1 MRKTVLTVTFSALM
15 FSASA
20 WAQKIAPRCSTCG
33 RKIIECQYKGHH
45 PSKSN
50 NKSRNNGKPTKMRP
64 RQHGGNASTAPKA
77 VKFPDGIY
85 TGDLKNGVRDGSGTF
100 KYSNG
105 DIYSGSWH
113 NNKRQSYGPCTFSNG
128 DVYEGYWSDDTFETG
143 TLTYANGD
151 KYKGEW
157 KDGKRNGRGKYSKA
171 DGSSYNGDYK
181 DGKRDGGGYQ
191 IFAGDTIAGEFKND
205 MLNGYSYKRTKN
217 GNRVMGM
224 YKDGVANGFSIIVEH
239 NGTASYLYM
248 KECKAEGP
256 AITVKPDDT
265 ICSMLYS
272 NGKVIRSDV
281 SKRPL
286 GMNIYYGLGAD
297 LSFIR
302 TKQTGTT
309 LGIIVNHDGMI
320 YIGDL
325 RKNQPNGFGT
335 MIYSNKDAYI
345 GFFVDGCREGQGA
358 YVFNNRCCEYGQW
371 LNNKENGLM
380 TYVRRWNGMTEQ
392 NMYKN
397 GEKVQ

>member
-1 MRKTVLTVTFSALM
+1 M
-15 FSASA
+15 
-20 WAQKIAPRCSTCG
+20 
-33 RKIIECQYKGHH
+33 
-45 PSKSN
+45 
-50 NKSRNNGKPTKMRP
+50 
-64 RQHGGNASTAPKA
+64 
-77 VKFPDGIY
+77 
-85 TGDLKNGVRDGSGTF
+85 
-100 KYSNG
+100 
-105 DIYSGSWH
+105 
-113 NNKRQSYGPCTFSNG
+113 
-128 DVYEGYWSDDTFETG
+128 
-143 TLTYANGD
+143 
-151 KYKGEW
+151 
-157 KDGKRNGRGKYSKA
+157 NGRGKYSKA

-224 YKDGVANGFSIIVEH
+224 YKDGVANGFSIIVEP

-248 KECKAEGP
+248 KEGKAEGP

-281 SKRPL
+281 SKRPPL
-286 GMNIYYGLGAD
+286 GRNIYYGLGAD

-309 LGIIVNHDGMI
+309 FGIIVNHDGMI

-325 RKNQPNGFGT
+325 RHNQPNGFGT
-335 MIYSNKDAYI
+335 MIYRNKDAYI

-358 YVFNNRCCEYGQW
+358 IVYNNKCCVYGQW
-371 LNNKENGLM
+371 LKDKRNGLI
-380 TYVRRWNGMTEQ
+380 TYVRSWNGMTEQ

-397 GEKVQ
+397 GEEVQ